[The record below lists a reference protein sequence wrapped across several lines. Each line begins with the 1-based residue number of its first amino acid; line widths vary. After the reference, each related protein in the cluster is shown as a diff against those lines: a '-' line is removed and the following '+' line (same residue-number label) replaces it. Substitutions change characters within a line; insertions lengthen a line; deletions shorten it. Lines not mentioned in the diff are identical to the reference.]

1 MVDDQI
7 VLPQFYVTNNFKE
20 DKNNSS
26 GYSRM
31 LTSTAHP
38 GVFSGLT
45 KSPVRVTDMNREE
58 FEKSTKFNA
67 LGDVD
72 KISLSQLVKSIENI
86 NVEDI
91 PLNERNHTLISK
103 VYNKFNS
110 LKKSHFKNAENK
122 GIVEKIGTNEFR
134 NVSYQYEV
142 KKIVSLLKTK

>member
-1 MVDDQI
+1 M
-7 VLPQFYVTNNFKE
+7 LKTKT
-20 DKNNSS
+20 KNN
-26 GYSRM
+26 
-31 LTSTAHP
+31 A
-38 GVFSGLT
+38 
-45 KSPVRVTDMNREE
+45 
-58 FEKSTKFNA
+58 A
-67 LGDVD
+67 

-103 VYNKFNS
+103 VFNKFNS

-142 KKIVSLLKTK
+142 KKIVWSK